1 MYYQLVHVYLVT
13 NTTHKVLN
21 ETSVMYFCL
30 HISVTPLN
38 QLNFIFSFPVS
49 SPTVVHPDTTSPPEG
64 NGGVVA
70 GVIVALVVI
79 ALVIILVVVIAYFLY
94 R

>member
-1 MYYQLVHVYLVT
+1 MC
-13 NTTHKVLN
+13 
-21 ETSVMYFCL
+21 FCL
-30 HISVTPLN
+30 HISNTTKPAKLHFF
-38 QLNFIFSFPVS
+38 LPVS
-49 SPTVVHPDTTSPPEG
+49 STRAQPELTPSPTVVHPDTTSPPEG

>member
-1 MYYQLVHVYLVT
+1 MC
-13 NTTHKVLN
+13 
-21 ETSVMYFCL
+21 FCL
-30 HISVTPLN
+30 HISNTTKPAKLHFF
-38 QLNFIFSFPVS
+38 LPVS
-49 SPTVVHPDTTSPPEG
+49 SPTRAQPELTPSPTVAHPDTTPSSTVVLPETTSPPEG